1 MRSVTY
7 VGPID
12 YGSHKNFQLAF
23 QRWLRLI
30 SVQRLES
37 RVGTGESCETSM
49 RKSGS
54 GGGEWQVAILHR
66 TSRIVSSGLAIGDML
81 QELVAITVEVT
92 ACDACLVYL
101 PDHETG
107 DIVLRASQ
115 LPHDAEI
122 GSVRLNL
129 GEGIAGWVAQHK
141 SAVALSS
148 HAFADSRFK
157 LFTSLIEDTYEAL
170 VSVPLVRGGE
180 VIGVLNVHH
189 REAHEHTPDEIS
201 MLCFLGEQMG
211 GAIAYSMLVEHNAKL
226 RKEASLVRQ
235 QLEERKIVERA
246 KGVLQQRFGLSE
258 EEAYQRLREESRR
271 LRRSIRDVSDA
282 VLLVEGLGQERT
294 RSKKDDSGEKR

>member
-1 MRSVTY
+1 M
-7 VGPID
+7 
-12 YGSHKNFQLAF
+12 H
-23 QRWLRLI
+23 
-30 SVQRLES
+30 
-37 RVGTGESCETSM
+37 
-49 RKSGS
+49 KSGNGS
-54 GGGEWQVAILHR
+54 AGEWQVAILHR

-122 GSVRLNL
+122 GSVRLNI

-148 HAFADSRFK
+148 RAFADSRFK

-211 GAIAYSMLVEHNAKL
+211 GAIAYSMLLEHNAKL

-258 EEAYQRLREESRR
+258 EEAYQRLRDESRR

-294 RSKKDDSGEKR
+294 RARKDDASEKR